1 MFAGFNLRKKRE
13 FRIILIVI
21 FPYLPPMSDLT
32 KYMQNNNRI
41 FVLIFSVLV
50 ALLLIYLSLY
60 ISFLIY
66 LVPVGVFIVM
76 HYLKMWRLVPRILG
90 ATVVFFVAVVLA
102 SVIFGYAL
110 FDSSGVTGQ
119 SLANGSNVIASV
131 EPFNHEAST
140 YNFTFSI
147 SGNQTLY
154 TYYMNIKGISN
165 GYYANISQAQLS
177 TSHNATGALMISYV
191 ATNITPTGVYEYYL
205 YFDNGTSVISNVGP
219 VFSAGAIIELYLLDL
234 TPGFMI
240 TFELIFVVGAF
251 IARSISNSASMRKRY
266 LNPPPPPQPDQVS
279 EPDNQDLPK

>member
-1 MFAGFNLRKKRE
+1 
-13 FRIILIVI
+13 
-21 FPYLPPMSDLT
+21 MSDLT

-110 FDSSGVTGQ
+110 FDSSGVSGQ

-140 YNFTFSI
+140 YNFSFSV

-154 TYYMNIKGISN
+154 TYYMNIKGVSN
-165 GYYANISQAQLS
+165 GYFANISQAQLS
-177 TSHNATGALMISYV
+177 TSHNATGALLISYV
-191 ATNITPTGVYEYYL
+191 ANNITPTGVYEYYL

-219 VFSAGAIIELYLLDL
+219 VFSVGAIIELYLLDL

>member
-1 MFAGFNLRKKRE
+1 
-13 FRIILIVI
+13 V
-21 FPYLPPMSDLT
+21 
-32 KYMQNNNRI
+32 
-41 FVLIFSVLV
+41 
-50 ALLLIYLSLY
+50 LIYLSLF

-90 ATVVFFVAVVLA
+90 ATVIFFVAVVLA

-119 SLANGSNVIASV
+119 PLANGSSVIASV
-131 EPFNHEAST
+131 EPFNHESST

-154 TYYMNIKGISN
+154 TYYMNIRGISN

-177 TSHNATGALMISYV
+177 TAHNATGSLVISYV
-191 ATNITPTGVYEYYL
+191 ANNITPTGVYEYYF

-219 VFSAGAIIELYLLDL
+219 VFSVGAIIELYLLDL

-240 TFELIFVVGAF
+240 TFELIFIVGAF

-266 LNPPPPPQPDQVS
+266 LNPPTPPQPDQVS
-279 EPDNQDLPK
+279 EPENQDMPK

>member
-1 MFAGFNLRKKRE
+1 
-13 FRIILIVI
+13 
-21 FPYLPPMSDLT
+21 MSDLT

-60 ISFLIY
+60 IPVLIY
-66 LVPVGVFIVM
+66 FVPVGVFIVM

-90 ATVVFFVAVVLA
+90 ATAVFFVAVVLT
-102 SVIFGYAL
+102 SVIFGYVL
-110 FDSSGVTGQ
+110 FDSSGVVDQ
-119 SLANGSNVIASV
+119 SLPNGSNVIASV

-154 TYYMNIKGISN
+154 TYYVNIRGVFN

-191 ATNITPTGVYEYYL
+191 ATNITPTGLYEYCL
-205 YFDNGTSVISNVGP
+205 YFDNGTSVIGNNGP
-219 VFSAGAIIELYLLDL
+219 VFSVGASIEFLLLKL
-234 TPGFMI
+234 TPGVMI

-266 LNPPPPPQPDQVS
+266 LNPPPPPSPPQPDQVL
-279 EPDNQDLPK
+279 EGDDQDTPK